1 MSPKNIEAQQIKI
14 EISKLNQK
22 ITVEF
27 QNLKN
32 YDFYS
37 IKQEL
42 AKCNF
47 KINITPNGLEK
58 YRSFNNNSKLVFIE
72 ASNV

>member
-22 ITVEF
+22 IPVEF

-47 KINITPNGLEK
+47 KINITPK
-58 YRSFNNNSKLVFIE
+58 K
-72 ASNV
+72 